1 MNDPTVLDGGAAGGA
16 DARWLDTLRLMW
28 SERDP
33 VPAGLADRVSAA
45 LAVDSAVRLAV
56 ADLDAELL
64 ELVEDL
70 SLSGAR
76 GEDRARTVT
85 FSSDT
90 VSVMVTIDDGPRGAR
105 LDGWIGDGG
114 GLRVELRAAGG
125 SRDTVADED
134 GRFAFDA
141 VPPGVVRLVVHPT
154 GTAALRLARAVVT
167 PGLEI

>member
-1 MNDPTVLDGGAAGGA
+1 MNDPTVLSGGASGGAGA
-16 DARWLDTLRLMW
+16 DARWLETLRLMW

-33 VPAGLADRVSAA
+33 VPAGLADRVSVA
-45 LAVDSAVRLAV
+45 LAV

-70 SLSGAR
+70 AVTGAR

-114 GLRVELRAAGG
+114 GLRVELRGPDG

-134 GRFAFDA
+134 GRFAFEA
-141 VPPGVVRLVVHPT
+141 VPSGVVRLVLHPT

-167 PGLEI
+167 PGVEI

>member
-1 MNDPTVLDGGAAGGA
+1 MNDLGVVDGGAGA

-33 VPAGLADRVSAA
+33 VPPGLADRVSVA
-45 LAVDSAVRLAV
+45 LAV

-70 SLSGAR
+70 AVAGAR

-90 VSVMVTIDDGPRGAR
+90 VSVMVTIDEGPRGVR
-105 LDGWIGDGG
+105 LDGWVGEGG
-114 GLRVELRAAGG
+114 GIRVELRGPDG

-134 GRFAFDA
+134 GRFAFDGIA
-141 VPPGVVRLVVHPT
+141 AGVVRLVLHPT
-154 GTAALRLARAVVT
+154 GTCALRLTRPVVT
-167 PGLEI
+167 PGLEV

>member
-1 MNDPTVLDGGAAGGA
+1 MNDPTVLGGDVAGGA
-16 DARWLDTLRLMW
+16 DADARWLETLRLMW

-33 VPAGLADRVSAA
+33 VPDGLVDRVGM
-45 LAVDSAVRLAV
+45 AVAVELAV

-64 ELVEDL
+64 ALVEDL
-70 SLSGAR
+70 AVTGAR

-90 VSVMVTIDDGPRGAR
+90 VSVMVTIDEGPRGAR

-114 GLRVELRAAGG
+114 GLRVELRGPDG

-134 GRFAFDA
+134 GRFAFEA
-141 VPPGVVRLVVHPT
+141 VAAGVVRLVLHPT
-154 GTAALRLARAVVT
+154 GSAGLRLTRAVVT
-167 PGLEI
+167 PGIEI